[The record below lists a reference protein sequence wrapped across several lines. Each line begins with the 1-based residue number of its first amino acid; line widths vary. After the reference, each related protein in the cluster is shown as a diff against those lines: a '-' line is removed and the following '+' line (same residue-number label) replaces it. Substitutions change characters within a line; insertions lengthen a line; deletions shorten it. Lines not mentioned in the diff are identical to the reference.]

1 MKGTIISFVFGSI
14 VFWSLNHKVFD
25 NFFRIKRQ
33 RLYKPSSTENGELKA
48 NKVAS
53 IKSSKIKR
61 RIKPL
66 K

>member
-1 MKGTIISFVFGSI
+1 VKGTIISFVFGSI

-25 NFFRIKRQ
+25 NFFKIKRQ
-33 RLYKPSSTENGELKA
+33 RLYKSSTENGELKT

-53 IKSSKIKR
+53 IKSAKIKR
-61 RIKPL
+61 RNKPL